1 MPTTKCMLVLMLLL
15 AFPADLSGE
24 PSSRESEFIFLNGDE
39 ITVHEKEVSAVEYAL
54 HVEQVKTA
62 DPSPSRTAD
71 EREVDAVILFKPL
84 LADPEWP
91 HISLAYSNIDDHIK
105 LKHAGIVSFG
115 ELIPLFTF
123 GGTDAGRFQIGLD
136 GAIISLFDV
145 DAPSRDL
152 VNTDFQVGLPF
163 IYRKGGFSVLSRF
176 FHQSSHL
183 GDEFLMRDRVDRRVN
198 VSYEGL
204 ASLVSFEF
212 DQGLPGLRL
221 YGGPGYLL
229 RRNPDELTPWI
240 LQAGVEYRSPAVILD
255 NWLRPLAAV
264 DVQFGREDEFRARY
278 SGRIGFQLERW
289 AFLHRR
295 LQVFFETYK
304 GSLPHGQLYE
314 YQVQGIGV
322 GLHLFY
328 D

>member
-1 MPTTKCMLVLMLLL
+1 MLLL
-15 AFPADLSGE
+15 ALPVDLSGE
-24 PSSRESEFIFLNGDE
+24 PPACENDFILLNGDE
-39 ITVHEKEVSAVEYAL
+39 ITVHEKKVSPIEYAL
-54 HVEQVKTA
+54 HVDQVKMAA
-62 DPSPSRTAD
+62 DPSLQEAD
-71 EREVDAVILFKPL
+71 EQRDGGVILFKPL

-91 HISLAYSNIDDHIK
+91 HISLSYGNIDDHIR

-115 ELIPLFTF
+115 ELIPIF
-123 GGTDAGRFQIGLD
+123 GFGNDRSGRYQIGLD
-136 GAIISLFDV
+136 GAIISLFDI

-163 IYRKGGFSVLSRF
+163 IYRRGGFSLLGRF

-183 GDEFLMRDRVDRRVN
+183 GDEFLIRDRIDQRVN

-204 ASLVSFEF
+204 TGLLSYEF
-212 DQGLPGLRL
+212 DQGVPGLRL
-221 YGGPGYLL
+221 YGGPGYLV

-240 LQAGVEYRSPAVILD
+240 LQAGVEYRSPATLLD
-255 NWLRPLAAV
+255 DWLRPLAAI

-289 AFLHRR
+289 AFLHRK
-295 LQVFFETYK
+295 LQVFFEVYK

-314 YQVQGIGV
+314 YQVRGLGV